1 MRKTILNTII
11 VGLLSLAFVNTYA
24 QRPALDNNQEYKNKI
39 DIGFSD
45 GLPIHFTLAWGNILR
60 NLTADVFGKVFIDED
75 KRYNRVENITR
86 GLPLVVRVHY
96 WNQVSNRIYVGAG
109 LSYLGTTREK
119 IYQNTSNP
127 SDRFMVKNS
136 YKFILI
142 QGQFRFDYLQR
153 ERFRLYGK
161 AGVGLMSIFYN
172 REESRTHRKS
182 QSTAFGPTFDINPI
196 GLEFGKNIGGYLE
209 VGVGVQGF
217 IQGGMFFKF

>member
-24 QRPALDNNQEYKNKI
+24 QGPALDNNQEYKNKI

-45 GLPIHFTLAWGNILR
+45 GLPIHFSIAWGNILQ

-75 KRYNRVENITR
+75 KIYNRERTVSK
-86 GLPLVVRVHY
+86 GFPFVVRAHY

-109 LSYLGTTREK
+109 ISYLGTTLEK
-119 IYQNTSNP
+119 RYQNSSNP
-127 SDRFMVKNS
+127 LDQFMVKDN
-136 YKFILI
+136 YKLSFI
-142 QGQFRFDYLQR
+142 QGQFRIDYLQK
-153 ERFRLYGK
+153 ESFRLYGK
-161 AGVGLMSIFYN
+161 AGIGLMSIFHTK
-172 REESRTHRKS
+172 EESRTHRKS
-182 QSTAFGPTFDINPI
+182 QSTTFGATFDINPI

-209 VGVGVQGF
+209 AGIGVQGF